1 MGMVVSPLVLPHLH
15 RSPLKTRGCYPYR
28 HQLSALKRSP
38 AYADSDSEET
48 VDSDPHESQ
57 LAGDGIGDDG
67 GMR

>member
-1 MGMVVSPLVLPHLH
+1 MGMFVSPLVLPHLH

-48 VDSDPHESQ
+48 VDSDPHE
-57 LAGDGIGDDG
+57 
-67 GMR
+67 RYTVCT